1 MKNIFLLFTFLFAA
15 SNLFGAYQIKIAVYK
30 DHANLMS
37 YISKIPKES
46 YRKNILI
53 KEKNHLYY
61 VTSTLYE
68 SESEVKKALGI
79 YKKVFP
85 DAFILEVEEKKAV
98 PESTEVVKQKVIV
111 LVSTEAV
118 EQGKAVSVSAEEVEQ
133 KKALPVPAEA
143 VEQKEVLSVT
153 TEAVAKTPES
163 IENEQPIALDAKMLL
178 ENKTVYLCN
187 EDGSK
192 KAKKEVI
199 QMDFKKEYV
208 VYSKLSRNVPPI
220 QIPYAFDQDRVIL
233 PMSGID
239 FKYKIYQESQD
250 FLSAQ
255 SFTNDKEGHHF
266 RYYFDE
272 DLAFEFA
279 RRQ

>member
-1 MKNIFLLFTFLFAA
+1 MKKTFLLFTFLFAA

-111 LVSTEAV
+111 PVSTEA
-118 EQGKAVSVSAEEVEQ
+118 VEQ